1 MATKDDLEFAYY
13 ASLLGLSASQ
23 VATLSRDD
31 VLNMFFSNPPAAGG
45 ELAYAENV
53 TGTAQSIAAGGNAD
67 VTGCQITVPVGLRP
81 VYIEAQCRI
90 HFTGVTG
97 TPAPTNPAAVLVIY
111 DVTSGRTAVEICG
124 YPTFTAATGSP
135 GMTLRAKARVGI
147 LSAQKTYLINV
158 IAPGSASNGYPIQVD
173 NAATIRSYIGAYLA

>member
-1 MATKDDLEFAYY
+1 MSTKDDLELAYY
-13 ASLLGLSASQ
+13 ASLLGLTAQQ
-23 VATLSRDD
+23 VATMSRDD
-31 VLNMFFSNPPAAGG
+31 ILNKFFANPPAQGG

-53 TGTAQSIAAGGNAD
+53 SGTTQAIAAGGNAD
-67 VTGCQITVPVGLRP
+67 VTACQIVVPVTLRP

-124 YPTFTAATGSP
+124 HPSFTAATGSP

-147 LSAQKTYLINV
+147 LSAQKTYLMNV

-173 NAATIRSYIGAYLA
+173 NAASIRSYIGAYLA